1 MKIKDCIVIALHTL
15 AGNKMR
21 SALTMLGVLIGV
33 AAVISVVTLGK
44 IDRQM
49 QQEQFAALGANL
61 IYVLPGAPSAMMGLG
76 GPMGSAQTLTLEDA
90 KAIADP
96 ANAPAISL
104 VAPAIQT
111 SAQAAAGGKNM
122 GVRVAGVTPEYQPVN
137 NFELAQGRFIT
148 NGDYQGRARV
158 VVLGSHISEELFG
171 LMSPLGQTLRLNGQ
185 QFRVVGV
192 LKTKGG
198 AFGVEDLMVFAPL
211 STVQSTLF
219 AEQAGSLGHTIHM
232 ICIQAKS
239 KAEIESA
246 KEEITN
252 ILRQRHHIGPNDDD
266 DFTVMSMDAIAR
278 IADQLEMIVLLILGA
293 IAGVSLLV
301 GSIGIMNIML
311 VSVVERT
318 REIGLRKALGARRS
332 DILIQFLTE
341 SAMLSLC
348 GGVAGILLGWVII
361 KVVSVI
367 AVNAGLPTFIAML
380 PLDVVALAVGVSLL
394 VGIISGI
401 YPAFRAARLDPIE
414 ALRHE

>member
-61 IYVLPGAPSAMMGLG
+61 IYVLPGAPSTMMGLG
-76 GPMGSAQTLTLEDA
+76 GPMGAAQTLTLEDA
-90 KAIADP
+90 EAIADP
-96 ANAPAISL
+96 GNAPSISL
-104 VAPAIQT
+104 VAPATQT
-111 SAQAAAGGKNM
+111 SVQAAAGGENM

-148 NGDYQGRARV
+148 SADYQGRTRV

-171 LMSPLGQTLRLNGQ
+171 LMSPVGQTLRLDGQ

-198 AFGVEDLMVFAPL
+198 AFGVEDLMVFVPL

-219 AEQAGSLGHTIHM
+219 ATQAGSLGHTVHVIS
-232 ICIQAKS
+232 IQAKS
-239 KAEIESA
+239 KVGIDSA

-266 DFTVMSMDAIAR
+266 DFTVMSMDAIAS
-278 IADQLEMIVLLILGA
+278 IAGQMELIVLLILGA
-293 IAGVSLLV
+293 IASVSLLV

-318 REIGLRKALGARRS
+318 REIGLRKALGAKRS
-332 DILIQFLTE
+332 DILVQFLTE
-341 SAMLSLC
+341 SAALSLC
-348 GGVAGILLGWVII
+348 GGVAGIILGWIII
-361 KVVSVI
+361 KVVSVV
-367 AVNAGLPTFIAML
+367 AANAGLPFAPML